1 MHNVLNMEDA
11 PQMKKQETSKEKSL
25 STTQADSSSDP
36 NQYDYRVADV
46 LEELKS
52 IDDWDVDDVSVKLM
66 DWSEQQHFGQTEFQN
81 KYYVVNSQVTP
92 YRQIRQAMMEIQG
105 RTNSLS
111 KSTIQLKRCMND
123 IARVKHDMNDPL
135 RDEFEKQD
143 KQYELELLFLDRQI
157 WINKIKQCKEELDGL
172 FNIIKE
178 KAGTDDPVEIT
189 NILENKELEEV
200 EEHKYW
206 IARMGK
212 QSAIDLLTTGRV
224 QAGNLES
231 ILQMN
236 PEDQA
241 ACLDLAMTYST
252 AVNRSVGGI
261 KEAAEAR
268 VDKMMEGKPPQ
279 LFDTAGVLSDYAHNN
294 LQERLQSS
302 NKPETDS

>member
-1 MHNVLNMEDA
+1 MEDA
-11 PQMKKQETSKEKSL
+11 QPMKKQETSKEKSL

-52 IDDWDVDDVSVKLM
+52 IDDWDVEEMSVKLM

-123 IARVKHDMNDPL
+123 IARVKHDMDDPL

-157 WINKIKQCKEELDGL
+157 WINKIKQCKDELDGL

-178 KAGTDDPVEIT
+178 KAGTDDPLEIT

-279 LFDTAGVLSDYAHNN
+279 LFDTAGVLSDYAQNN

-302 NKPETDS
+302 DKPKTDS

>member
-1 MHNVLNMEDA
+1 MA
-11 PQMKKQETSKEKSL
+11 
-25 STTQADSSSDP
+25 
-36 NQYDYRVADV
+36 
-46 LEELKS
+46 
-52 IDDWDVDDVSVKLM
+52 
-66 DWSEQQHFGQTEFQN
+66 WSEQQHFGQTEFQN

-143 KQYELELLFLDRQI
+143 KQYELELLYLDRQI

-178 KAGTDDPVEIT
+178 KAGTEDPVEIT
-189 NILENKELEEV
+189 NILEDKALEEV

-261 KEAAEAR
+261 KAAAEDR

>member
-1 MHNVLNMEDA
+1 
-11 PQMKKQETSKEKSL
+11 
-25 STTQADSSSDP
+25 
-36 NQYDYRVADV
+36 
-46 LEELKS
+46 
-52 IDDWDVDDVSVKLM
+52 M

>member
-1 MHNVLNMEDA
+1 MEDA
-11 PQMKKQETSKEKSL
+11 QPMKKQETSKEKLL
-25 STTQADSSSDP
+25 STTQADTSSNP
-36 NQYDYRVADV
+36 NEYDYRVADV

-123 IARVKHDMNDPL
+123 IARVKHDMTDPL

-189 NILENKELEEV
+189 SILENKELEEV

-212 QSAIDLLTTGRV
+212 QSAIDLLTSGRV

-294 LQERLQSS
+294 LQERLQSPD
-302 NKPETDS
+302 KPETAS

>member
-11 PQMKKQETSKEKSL
+11 QPMKKQETSKEKSL

-52 IDDWDVDDVSVKLM
+52 IDDWDVEEMSVKLM

-123 IARVKHDMNDPL
+123 IARVKHDMDDPL

-157 WINKIKQCKEELDGL
+157 WINKIKQCKDELDGL

-178 KAGTDDPVEIT
+178 KAGTDDPLEIT

-279 LFDTAGVLSDYAHNN
+279 LFDTAGVLSDYAQNN

-302 NKPETDS
+302 DKPKTDS

>member
-1 MHNVLNMEDA
+1 
-11 PQMKKQETSKEKSL
+11 MKKQETSKEKSL

-52 IDDWDVDDVSVKLM
+52 IDDWDVEEMSVKLM

-123 IARVKHDMNDPL
+123 IARVKHDMDDPL

-157 WINKIKQCKEELDGL
+157 WINKIKQCKDELDGL

-279 LFDTAGVLSDYAHNN
+279 LFDTAGVLSDYAQNN

-302 NKPETDS
+302 DKPKTDS

>member
-1 MHNVLNMEDA
+1 
-11 PQMKKQETSKEKSL
+11 MKKQETSKEKSL

-52 IDDWDVDDVSVKLM
+52 IDDWDVEEMSVKLM

-123 IARVKHDMNDPL
+123 IARVKHDMDDPL

-157 WINKIKQCKEELDGL
+157 WINKIKQCKDELDGL

-279 LFDTAGVLSDYAHNN
+279 LFDTAGVLSDYAQNN